1 MFGLRACG
9 TCMSLYGART
19 PVRYVYIY
27 MYACM
32 YSTLRVV
39 TLDLILLSQVSQPI
53 RTKLCVC
60 IVCLCV
66 VGVCQ
71 CLYVCVC
78 VCVCVIIA
86 QGRCPMH
93 AQIRTHT
100 HTHTHTHCSNVYNL
114 SGLHKAC
121 YVNRLALQT
130 RNARVGLKIVSI
142 TCTFS
147 HV

>member
-78 VCVCVIIA
+78 MCVCDHRT
-86 QGRCPMH
+86 GTLSH
-93 AQIRTHT
+93 ACTNP